1 MFIET
6 YKSKNIYKFNGFY
19 QIGLNGASIVKLDF
33 LKKLI
38 DLKETIDLKK

>member
-6 YKSKNIYKFNGFY
+6 YKNENIYKFNGFY
-19 QIGLNGASIVKLDF
+19 QIGLNGASISSLDF

-38 DLKETIDLKK
+38 DLKFKNK

>member
-6 YKSKNIYKFNGFY
+6 YKNENIYKFNGFY
-19 QIGLNGASIVKLDF
+19 QIGLDGASVSNLDF

-38 DLKETIDLKK
+38 DIGQNKKN

>member
-6 YKSKNIYKFNGFY
+6 YKNENIYKFNGFY
-19 QIGLNGASIVKLDF
+19 QIGLNGASVSKLEF

-38 DLKETIDLKK
+38 DLKK

>member
-6 YKSKNIYKFNGFY
+6 YKNKNIYKFNGFY
-19 QIGLNGASIVKLDF
+19 QIGLSGASFSKLEF

-38 DLKETIDLKK
+38 DTKK